1 MQQQEK
7 EIQAIRK
14 ALDKAKDLRN
24 RAEVRLEA
32 LERQEKEIL
41 RELEELGVEPDRLDE
56 EIARLEREIDE
67 KIKQAWQLIP
77 VELISSDGPKR

>member
-1 MQQQEK
+1 VQQQEK
-7 EIQAIRK
+7 EIQALRK
-14 ALDKAKDLRN
+14 ALDEAKDLRN
-24 RAEVRLEA
+24 RAEVKLES

-67 KIKQAWQLIP
+67 KIRQAWELIP
-77 VELISSDGPKR
+77 TELISSDGTK

>member
-7 EIQAIRK
+7 EIQALRK
-14 ALDKAKDLRN
+14 ALDEAKDLRN
-24 RAEVRLEA
+24 RAEVKLES

-67 KIKQAWQLIP
+67 KIRQAWELIP
-77 VELISSDGPKR
+77 TELISSDGTK

>member
-7 EIQAIRK
+7 EIQALRK
-14 ALDKAKDLRN
+14 ALDEAKDLRN
-24 RAEVRLEA
+24 RAEVKLES

-67 KIKQAWQLIP
+67 KIKQAWELIP
-77 VELISSDGPKR
+77 VELISSHGSKG